1 MDGPARKAFFKKGA
15 LDAYTKCNNIS
26 RKGLKPYNC
35 VRLGLALNFSVFQ
48 FEIMQDVPT
57 AIQIASDAL
66 TQARQLM
73 DEAEQR
79 ERPENYQEA
88 QSIINCL
95 AENMNAWGAPQG
107 DSFEGVGDD
116 ENFL

>member
-1 MDGPARKAFFKKGA
+1 
-15 LDAYTKCNNIS
+15 
-26 RKGLKPYNC
+26 
-35 VRLGLALNFSVFQ
+35 
-48 FEIMQDVPT
+48 
-57 AIQIASDAL
+57 
-66 TQARQLM
+66 M

-95 AENMNAWGAPQG
+95 AENMNAWGAPEMPHG

-116 ENFL
+116 QVFIEL

>member
-1 MDGPARKAFFKKGA
+1 
-15 LDAYTKCNNIS
+15 
-26 RKGLKPYNC
+26 
-35 VRLGLALNFSVFQ
+35 
-48 FEIMQDVPT
+48 
-57 AIQIASDAL
+57 
-66 TQARQLM
+66 M

-107 DSFEGVGDD
+107 ESFEGVGDD